1 MPSGAAVREEPI
13 DSAFVRQAAGAID
26 KIRATAAILTD
37 SPSASATWRSATFVV
52 KCREHGF
59 MAVFPMSSEIEEALN
74 AFVVGADSE
83 SVILSE
89 VTVDMTSV
97 RGRALEAQP
106 VLLADLPWAYL
117 NLFRRG
123 PGKRHLRLINFTSQ
137 GVAARPVGS
146 SVDDAAAG
154 WVHTMLNPETADEYA
169 TAFEGGEEDIDG
181 VPLSDG
187 PAEGA
192 SGRAADQIFEL
203 QTQVAQLKSML
214 EGQSAGHNPRP
225 PGEPVPH
232 RVPGIFEQSPGP
244 QTLSTAELTRLQ
256 QAAGPAP
263 RRLGRSELVGPS
275 ASAPHALAEAMLG
288 AEEDRGVIDLETE
301 QNQLTQEVQAALG
314 STNDPM
320 HKMLLLQLKQT
331 TDLVKTLAGRQPSDP
346 LTAMLSA
353 SDSASGSSGGSG
365 ISVKGLAA
373 REMFLKQLQDDT
385 KIADLVR
392 SNAKPELGFGSSV
405 SDSALLKLCLEQRIP
420 IGDHKTFAQMG
431 YILAAGWE
439 IGTNTSN
446 IPLMAFCGRMMMFIE
461 QACLDGGRTNLAW
474 LMTGLAEPNFQQLAL
489 NRKRSTLTPFSR
501 LAPAPWVAANVGYLK
516 DVELFE
522 SKLRTLSVGR
532 PPIQPSRDPDLEDRE
547 IKPKP
552 KGKRTKGGKG
562 AKGDSGAEASQTP
575 S

>member
-1 MPSGAAVREEPI
+1 VREDPI
-13 DSAFVRQAAGAID
+13 DSEFIRQAAGAVD
-26 KIRATAAILTD
+26 KTRATAAVLTD
-37 SPSASATWRSATFVV
+37 SPSASATWRSSAFLV

-59 MAVFPMSSEIEEALN
+59 MVVFPLSSEIEDALN

-83 SVILSE
+83 SVILFE
-89 VTVDMTSV
+89 VIVDMISA

-117 NLFRRG
+117 DLFRKG
-123 PGKRHLRLINFTSQ
+123 PGKRHLRLIAFSSQ
-137 GVAARPVGS
+137 GVTARPVGS

-154 WVHTMLNPETADEYA
+154 WVHTMLSPETADEYA
-169 TAFEGGEEDIDG
+169 TAFEAGAEDIDG
-181 VPLSDG
+181 APLSDD
-187 PAEGA
+187 PAQEAAGH
-192 SGRAADQIFEL
+192 SPADQIFEL

-214 EGQSAGHNPRP
+214 EGQAAGRDLRP
-225 PGEPVPH
+225 LGGQAQQ

-244 QTLSTAELTRLQ
+244 QTLSTAELVRLQ
-256 QAAGPAP
+256 QAAGPPP
-263 RRLGRSELVGPS
+263 RRLGRSEQVGLH
-275 ASAPHALAEAMLG
+275 ASTPQAVADTMLEAEQ
-288 AEEDRGVIDLETE
+288 DRGVIDLETE
-301 QNQLTQEVQAALG
+301 QQQLTQEVQAALG

-320 HKMLLLQLKQT
+320 QKMLLLQLKQT
-331 TDLVKTLAGRQPSDP
+331 TDLVKTLVGRQPADP

-365 ISVKGLAA
+365 VSVKGLAA

-392 SNAKPELGFGSSV
+392 SNAKAELGLGSSV
-405 SDSALLKLCLEQRIP
+405 SDSALFKLYLEQRIP

-446 IPLMAFCGRMMMFIE
+446 VPLMAFCGRMMMFIE
-461 QACLDGGRTNLAW
+461 QACLDGGRTSLAW

-522 SKLRTLSVGR
+522 SKLRTLGVSR
-532 PPIQPSRDPDLEDRE
+532 PPIQSGKDTDLEERE
-547 IKPKP
+547 SRPKVKPKKP
-552 KGKRTKGGKG
+552 KGGKG